1 MLHIFDQLF
10 EVNFYESNN
19 SQSQCQCLIWIQQNG
34 SLLIVNCQPYTIHFN
49 WRLCCSIIE
58 LNNWRGWFKA
68 HWITLLIPD
77 NLHILFLIPLM
88 KLSRC
93 FSRKSKKNFEIMN
106 KYQYIL
112 VHLFNYTK
120 YICLIIWYIVICT
133 LIIKI
138 TGCIIYG

>member
-1 MLHIFDQLF
+1 MFFLKLYEYINDVLGKYAHILSSISKDKILLLHIFDKLF
-10 EVNFYESNN
+10 EVNFYVSNN

-77 NLHILFLIPLM
+77 NLHILFLISLL
-88 KLSRC
+88 KLRRC
-93 FSRKSKKNFEIMN
+93 FSHKSKNNFL
-106 KYQYIL
+106 KS
-112 VHLFNYTK
+112 
-120 YICLIIWYIVICT
+120 
-133 LIIKI
+133 
-138 TGCIIYG
+138 